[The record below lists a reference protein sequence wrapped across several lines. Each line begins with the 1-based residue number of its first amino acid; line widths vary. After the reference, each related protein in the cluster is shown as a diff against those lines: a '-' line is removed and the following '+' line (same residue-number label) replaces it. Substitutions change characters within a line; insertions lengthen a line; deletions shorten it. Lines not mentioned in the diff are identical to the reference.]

1 MKDKL
6 FIGIF
11 IVLAVFA
18 ALVNIEIFSMVVNA
32 DIPDWLK
39 YLLLR
44 QEAKN
49 ASFDD
54 FGHYRTIN
62 IMVFAVTI
70 FYENR
75 LICL

>member
-11 IVLAVFA
+11 IVIMILAI
-18 ALVNIEIFSMVVNA
+18 LVNVEIFSMVVNA

-44 QEAKN
+44 
-49 ASFDD
+49 
-54 FGHYRTIN
+54 
-62 IMVFAVTI
+62 
-70 FYENR
+70 
-75 LICL
+75 

>member
-6 FIGIF
+6 IIGIF

-18 ALVNIEIFSMVVNA
+18 ILVNIEIFSMVVNS

-44 QEAKN
+44 
-49 ASFDD
+49 
-54 FGHYRTIN
+54 
-62 IMVFAVTI
+62 
-70 FYENR
+70 
-75 LICL
+75 

>member
-6 FIGIF
+6 IIGIF

-18 ALVNIEIFSMVVNA
+18 ILADIGIFNMVVNA

-44 QEAKN
+44 
-49 ASFDD
+49 
-54 FGHYRTIN
+54 
-62 IMVFAVTI
+62 
-70 FYENR
+70 
-75 LICL
+75 